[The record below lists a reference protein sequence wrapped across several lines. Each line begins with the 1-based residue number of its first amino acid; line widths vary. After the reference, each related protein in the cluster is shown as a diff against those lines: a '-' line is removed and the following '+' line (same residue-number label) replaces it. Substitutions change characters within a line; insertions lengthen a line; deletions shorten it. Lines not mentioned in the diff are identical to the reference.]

1 MHDQASQPRKGYLE
15 ETFTRGIAA
24 ARTQITHNNSG
35 DEDSPPLKTGRPTT
49 MNPTRCNDAEMEKLS
64 PGWKERQA
72 EFARTMETDDG
83 NSEEKRAAD
92 IKRTMVDE
100 VSCQRDESPRAR
112 LG

>member
-1 MHDQASQPRKGYLE
+1 
-15 ETFTRGIAA
+15 
-24 ARTQITHNNSG
+24 
-35 DEDSPPLKTGRPTT
+35 
-49 MNPTRCNDAEMEKLS
+49 
-64 PGWKERQA
+64 
-72 EFARTMETDDG
+72 METDDG